1 MSASRAIL
9 GVLLSTLLTP
19 AGAVGPADG
28 VRLVFAGDILL
39 SRQVERELDLRKGSP
54 WETLSPLFHKA
65 DFVMGNFE
73 GAVGESDSCPAELAE
88 KHLCFAVREDFLPL
102 LREAG
107 FSAVGVENNHSG
119 DLGPAGKQRTAEAL
133 NRAEVG
139 ALDFAGSPYFYRRKG
154 ITISIV
160 AVDLTSGKSP
170 LVELRQ
176 KLRLATNFSDLVVAY
191 VHWGSELK
199 DWVSDDQELMAGW
212 LVENGAD
219 LVVGH
224 HPHVIERASCVSGKP
239 VFYSLGNNLFDQKYP
254 ATKEGALADCVIKN
268 GEMRC
273 GALRS
278 KTGESSF
285 FPLVAE
291 LDKDLTDNLS
301 SCAVRLHGTISIDGF
316 SMRPVIDAEGTTSAN
331 IAIEALKDGRR
342 AWRTPAKKL
351 LSLEKMQVEGGRDL
365 LLTLEEHYSPLDKE
379 HSPRP
384 YVYDVGASMLAAKWR
399 GSALA
404 WPLIDAVVVKKQ
416 AGILCA
422 LHRGDS
428 FLVPEPETRSVRAA
442 VYQWNGF
449 GFSGVQDHAA
459 TESCRGY
466 YQKEAESLG
475 LQFVD

>member
-39 SRQVERELDLRKGSP
+39 SRQVERELELTKNSP
-54 WETLSPLFHKA
+54 WKELSPLFHGA

-73 GAVGESDSCPAELAE
+73 GAVGASDSCPAELAE
-88 KHLCFAVREDFLPL
+88 KHLCFAVREKFLPL
-102 LREAG
+102 LHDAG
-107 FSAVGVENNHSG
+107 FSAVGIENNHSV
-119 DLGPAGKQRTAEAL
+119 DLGPTGKQRTAEAL
-133 NRAEVG
+133 NKAGVG
-139 ALDFAGSPYFYRRKG
+139 ALSFAGSPYFCRKKG
-154 ITISIV
+154 ITVSIV
-160 AVDLTSGKSP
+160 AVDLISAKVP

-176 KLRLATNFSDLVVAY
+176 KFRLASNFSDLVVAY

-199 DWVSDDQELMAGW
+199 DWVSDEQELMASW

-219 LVVGH
+219 LIVGH

-239 VFYSLGNNLFDQKYP
+239 VFYSLGNDLFDQKYP

-285 FPLVAE
+285 FPLASE

-301 SCAVRLHGTISIDGF
+301 SCTVRLHGTLAIDGF
-316 SMRPVIDAEGTTSAN
+316 SMRPVMDDELATSAN

-342 AWRTPAKKL
+342 VWRTPAKKL
-351 LSLEKMQVEGGRDL
+351 LSLEKMQVKGGRDL

-416 AGILCA
+416 AGMLCA

-428 FLVPEPETRSVRAA
+428 FLIPEPETKSVRTAI
-442 VYQWNGF
+442 YQWNGF
-449 GFSGVQDHAA
+449 GFSGVQDRAA
-459 TESCRGY
+459 TESCRSY
-466 YQKEAESLG
+466 YKKEAESFG
-475 LQFVD
+475 LRFVD

>member
-1 MSASRAIL
+1 MSTSRAIL
-9 GVLLSTLLTP
+9 GILLSTFLTP
-19 AGAVGPADG
+19 AGAVEPADG
-28 VRLVFAGDILL
+28 VRLIFAGDILL
-39 SRQVERELDLRKGSP
+39 SRQVERELDRAKGSP
-54 WETLSPLFHKA
+54 WQALSPLFHGA

-73 GAVGESDSCPAELAE
+73 GAVGEHDACPVELAE
-88 KHLCFAVREDFLPL
+88 RHLCFAVREEFLPL
-102 LREAG
+102 LHGAG
-107 FSAVGVENNHSG
+107 FSAVGIENNHSG
-119 DLGPAGKQRTAEAL
+119 DLGPVGKQRTTEAL
-133 NRAEVG
+133 NRAGVG
-139 ALDFAGSPYFYRRKG
+139 ALNFTDSPYFYRRKG

-160 AVDLTSGKSP
+160 AVDLTSAKSS

-176 KLRLATNFSDLVVAY
+176 KFRLATNFSDLVVAY

-199 DWVSDDQELMAGW
+199 DWVSDDQELMANW

-254 ATKEGALADCVIKN
+254 ATKEGALADCVISN

-278 KTGESSF
+278 KIGESSF
-285 FPLVAE
+285 FPLAAE
-291 LDKDLTDNLS
+291 RDKALSDNLS
-301 SCAVRLHGTISIDGF
+301 SCTVRLHATLAIDGF
-316 SMRPVIDAEGTTSAN
+316 SMRPVIDGEWATSVN
-331 IAIEALKDGRR
+331 IAIEGLKDGMR
-342 AWRTPAKKL
+342 AWRTPAKRL
-351 LSLEKMQVEGGRDL
+351 LALEKLQVEGGRDL
-365 LLTLEEHYSPLDKE
+365 LFTLEEHYSPLDKE

-384 YVYDVGASMLAAKWR
+384 YVYDVGAEMLAAKWR

-404 WPLIDAVVVKKQ
+404 WPLIDAVLVKKQ
-416 AGILCA
+416 SGMLCA

-428 FLVPEPETRSVRAA
+428 FLVPEPETRRVRTA

-459 TESCRGY
+459 TESCRNY
-466 YQKEAESLG
+466 YKKEAESLT
-475 LQFVD
+475 FVD